1 VPAHTLK
8 GGIAVKK
15 LLYPVVILGVV
26 IAYIKTAQ
34 KVIGP
39 GEVKTIAGMLTADLG
54 KLIDAII
61 GVIEGFGH
69 MVFS

>member
-1 VPAHTLK
+1 
-8 GGIAVKK
+8 VKK

-34 KVIGP
+34 KVVGP

-54 KLIDAII
+54 KLVDAVI